1 MRSVSRACDIEFNRC
16 RCEDTNSWLLRD
28 EARRTPSRGALQTE
42 AVDAGGIGGKSAES
56 AVAVDFQRGVH
67 RAIDVRMPTRIGP
80 RVLAVCAVRASA
92 SASASS
98 AAIASDPTPVFVV
111 GLYEGAEYKRI
122 VFRRVT
128 VPAALSSP
136 SAPVR

>member
-1 MRSVSRACDIEFNRC
+1 MPVESEASPRNQRWRSVSRA
-16 RCEDTNSWLLRD
+16 S
-28 EARRTPSRGALQTE
+28 
-42 AVDAGGIGGKSAES
+42 
-56 AVAVDFQRGVH
+56 FQRSVH
-67 RAIDVRMPTRIGP
+67 RAIDVRMPTRLAS
-80 RVLAVCAVRASA
+80 RVLAGCAVRASVSVSASA

-98 AAIASDPTPVFVV
+98 AAIASDPTPVFVG

-128 VPAALSSP
+128 VPAAPSSP

>member
-1 MRSVSRACDIEFNRC
+1 MPVDSEASPRNQRWRSVSRA
-16 RCEDTNSWLLRD
+16 S
-28 EARRTPSRGALQTE
+28 
-42 AVDAGGIGGKSAES
+42 
-56 AVAVDFQRGVH
+56 FQRSVH
-67 RAIDVRMPTRIGP
+67 RAIDVRMPTRLAS
-80 RVLAVCAVRASA
+80 RVLAGCAVRASVSA

-98 AAIASDPTPVFVV
+98 AAIASDPTPVFVG

-128 VPAALSSP
+128 VPAAPSSP